1 MTISGSARAWVVG
14 VMLVAI
20 GQGADA
26 QVCRGRNASG
36 GMRIGAEQLLADG
49 EDAGKA
55 FLIGL
60 AKPRGPVFEMGVAGA
75 AGGGLDA
82 LYGILGFELRGKT
95 SNFSVCPYYAA
106 LYNDLAET
114 LTHAVG
120 LQAGYAIPFSKTVS
134 FTPAAAYFVNFDG
147 TNDPVPMYWAGGSLN
162 LDRFSIYAALENA
175 VDSDADPKLRLGVSL
190 NVGGA
195 RR

>member
-1 MTISGSARAWVVG
+1 
-14 VMLVAI
+14 MLVTI
-20 GQGADA
+20 GQRADA
-26 QVCRGRNASG
+26 EVCRGRNASG

-49 EDAGKA
+49 EDAG
-55 FLIGL
+55 
-60 AKPRGPVFEMGVAGA
+60 
-75 AGGGLDA
+75 
-82 LYGILGFELRGKT
+82 
-95 SNFSVCPYYAA
+95 